1 MKKILTIL
9 LLLQSTFL
17 FSQNLHYFRLNIGP
31 KFEKYNVT
39 GNDNV
44 SALFHMDAGASV
56 YLGKRFTENIY
67 AEVGLLKNDYSAK
80 FDVITK
86 NDLGTEYRWF
96 DEDLYPTFSSTQLAL
111 NVGWRQPYSQKV
123 SFYGSAGL
131 QTFLSRKRVREGSQ
145 EHVRQSVIE
154 VDGEFEDFTMYTFS
168 NDLEAGSIILRTDVG
183 TLIQVSKTLCLDL
196 GFTARAG
203 TNTLNEFQI
212 EYTSSSDDV
221 PKRATLSTSGAG
233 IILNIGVKY
242 QVNKFS
248 N

>member
-9 LLLQSTFL
+9 LLLPSSFL

-39 GNDNV
+39 GNENV
-44 SALFHMDAGASV
+44 NALFHMDAGASV

-123 SFYGSAGL
+123 SFYGSAGF
-131 QTFLSRKRVREGSQ
+131 QTFLSRKLVREGSQ
-145 EHVRQSVIE
+145 EHVRQSIIE
-154 VDGEFEDFTMYTFS
+154 VEGEFEQFTMYTFS
-168 NDLEAGSIILRTDVG
+168 NDLEAGNVILRADVG
-183 TLIQVSKTLCLDL
+183 TLIQVTKSLSVDL
-196 GFTARAG
+196 GLTARAA
-203 TNTLNEFQI
+203 TNTLNEFEI
-212 EYTSSSDDV
+212 EYTSTSENE
-221 PKRATLSTSGAG
+221 PKTATLSTNGAG
-233 IILNIGVKY
+233 MIFNIGVKY
-242 QVNKFS
+242 QIAEFTD
-248 N
+248 